1 MKRCL
6 VKHVRKEKQMSNS
19 SIRYPTAPI
28 SDLESTEVVT
38 LSNSLIID
46 QPDSTR
52 KTTLASILSSLGIM
66 RCISFSNGGVL
77 ESQKDIAFY
86 EEDGTFYTWNGP
98 YPKIVE
104 AGSTPKESGGVGSNA
119 WINNKD
125 TPLVRVWKYRAAVDG
140 ETTIQLPKDI
150 PIVDVQAIY
159 VQGLRQDLNEGFTY
173 NAADSTII
181 LADELEAGDLVT
193 VIIGIADLGTGID
206 IFAALKGTDGAS
218 NVGTSSGDSV
228 QDVLDNLLLNNQQ
241 LTDKLASNNGAS
253 NIGTLGGITAEDA
266 LSNSAA
272 NIREHWRRQLSDA
285 GLNLVDGSFE
295 EGATANSSTD
305 AVWHIAGGQ
314 CYTWDGS
321 FPKTVPSDSTPT
333 STGGVGTGVWVSV
346 GDAALRTEL
355 GKDDGYK
362 LIGGLEE
369 RLPLVDISA
378 TGGANDSAKLN
389 SLFAQYKD
397 KSVILYSS
405 DAATYT
411 IDSNV
416 TCYGNFDFSN
426 LTFNLS
432 GGKVIYA
439 DEREESQRTKTITL
453 TGYPLAELTSTLAS
467 SDSLV
472 GWENSLVKIV
482 SPTEVDLY
490 RLLKSVYTPRYKGEV
505 NFMTKPG
512 ELAYSLK
519 NTYNDPVTCTL
530 FKLPTKRNKIVL
542 PRLTGQLSRHAF
554 DIQRSLVDVEVVYFN
569 DMGMTATGSNI
580 FGSSTTY
587 GVNWKLTSAGITQT
601 DNNSRYTISME
612 YALKHYFI
620 GCEVGKGWRSI
631 DGNYCRDIV
640 VRDSCLDSFH
650 MHYGCSK
657 ILVDNCRIPGGV
669 LVGTGAFDEATQIIN
684 SHIGPFGVRT
694 DYGEHKGDFIVRGG
708 SVRIPEGS
716 SGLVDM
722 ILCRSDNV
730 IASGNPAQPRTLHL
744 PKNIIVQTNIY
755 WPSEVTL
762 NILSFKNNFKTQ
774 PSPLRD
780 FKMPSLI
787 DFTGSTFN
795 GKDARFELAISYH
808 DASTRDIPVIK
819 LTPSE
824 STGCKVVCYVGH
836 ISEYASCLYAL
847 ETNMDVTFMNITS
860 GMSRSYIKVTNG
872 IIRRFVGYSASITYM
887 QGSVY
892 FDKSYISWDTA
903 NNFVSGFMSVSDCL
917 IDGTAAGTPTVN
929 TYVHRSANN
938 ICYNIVATD
947 SRDTVD
953 KKHLLCSR
961 DGAAGNFVTGEI
973 TVSN

>member
-1 MKRCL
+1 MAT
-6 VKHVRKEKQMSNS
+6 V
-19 SIRYPTAPI
+19 PTNKPI
-28 SDLESTEVVT
+28 PSEDPRDLKFNAGKIDEVVT
-38 LSNSLIID
+38 SDAHYYTDRFGVRRWTIAGFQYTAEEAIRNYGYITM
-46 QPDSTR
+46 DS
-52 KTTLASILSSLGIM
+52 
-66 RCISFSNGGVL
+66 F
-77 ESQKDIAFY
+77 
-86 EEDGTFYTWNGP
+86 EDGATLTLPNQVLRYKATGE
-98 YPKIVE
+98 Y
-104 AGSTPKESGGVGSNA
+104 
-119 WINNKD
+119 
-125 TPLVRVWKYRAAVDG
+125 YRW
-140 ETTIQLPKDI
+140 
-150 PIVDVQAIY
+150 
-159 VQGLRQDLNEGFTY
+159 
-173 NAADSTII
+173 
-181 LADELEAGDLVT
+181 
-193 VIIGIADLGTGID
+193 
-206 IFAALKGTDGAS
+206 DGA
-218 NVGTSSGDSV
+218 
-228 QDVLDNLLLNNQQ
+228 
-241 LTDKLASNNGAS
+241 
-253 NIGTLGGITAEDA
+253 
-266 LSNSAA
+266 
-272 NIREHWRRQLSDA
+272 
-285 GLNLVDGSFE
+285 
-295 EGATANSSTD
+295 
-305 AVWHIAGGQ
+305 
-314 CYTWDGS
+314 
-321 FPKTVPSDSTPT
+321 FPKTVTAGSDPD
-333 STGGVGTGVWVSV
+333 STGGIGLGAWVSV

-369 RLPLVDISA
+369 RLSLVDISA

-389 SLFAQYKD
+389 SLFAQYKG

-405 DAATYT
+405 AAATYT
-411 IDSNV
+411 IDSDV

-432 GGKVIYA
+432 GGKVTYA

-453 TGYPLAELTSTLAS
+453 TGYPLAELTSTLTS
-467 SDSLV
+467 SDSLT

-505 NFMTKPG
+505 NFMTKSG
-512 ELAYSLK
+512 ELAYTLK

-542 PRLTGQLSRHAF
+542 PRFTGQSSRYAF

-569 DMGMTATGSNI
+569 DMGMTATDSNI

-587 GVNWKLTSAGITQT
+587 GVNWRLTSAGITQT
-601 DNNSRYTISME
+601 DNNSRYTVAME
-612 YALKHYFI
+612 YALKHTFI
-620 GCEVGKGWRSI
+620 GCEVGKGWRSV

-640 VRDSCLDSFH
+640 VRDSNLDSFH

-708 SVRIPEGS
+708 SVRIPEGL

-722 ILCRSDNV
+722 ILCRCDNV
-730 IASGNPAQPRTLHL
+730 IASGNPVQPRTLHL

-755 WPSEVTL
+755 WPSAVTL

-795 GKDARFELAISYH
+795 GSVARFEWALSFH
-808 DASTRDIPVIK
+808 DAATRSPTLIK
-819 LTPSE
+819 LTPAASK
-824 STGCKVVCYVGH
+824 GCSVSAYVGYLA
-836 ISEYASCLYAL
+836 EYSSCLYAL

-872 IIRRFVGYSASITYM
+872 TISRFVGYSGSITYM

-892 FDKSYISWDTA
+892 FDKSYIPWSTA

-917 IDGTAAGTPTVN
+917 MDGTAAGTPTVN

-938 ICYNIVATD
+938 ISYNIVATD

-953 KKHLLCSR
+953 KKYLLCSR
-961 DGAAGNFVTGEI
+961 SGAAGNFVTGEI
-973 TVSN
+973 PVSN